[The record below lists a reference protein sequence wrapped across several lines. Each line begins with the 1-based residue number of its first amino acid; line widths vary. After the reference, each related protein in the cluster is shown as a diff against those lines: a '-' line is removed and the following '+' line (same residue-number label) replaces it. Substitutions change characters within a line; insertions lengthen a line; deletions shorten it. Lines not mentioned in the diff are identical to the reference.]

1 MTQIPHHR
9 IRVAILPSG
18 PWRPKRAVNRDGIGT
33 EGNIFD
39 QTMRDHGIE
48 IEIIDPYS
56 GILNPLAKY
65 GVVFGAIDPLRS
77 LQILLRY
84 RSHDMII
91 SVFESGSLLILLLR
105 KVFRFR
111 VKIAIWDVSL
121 TENWKIKETISA
133 LTIPRAD
140 AIFVLSTP
148 QEDYI
153 RRKWKQSKNIRR
165 IGHMVDTAFFERRDK
180 ADLGYIFSIGNDAG
194 RDFDLLLD
202 AIDGVDVEVVIK
214 TKIKIDPLK
223 LLGKRVK
230 IIENDI
236 SPLELRS
243 LYSNCTFVVVPL
255 KQTLNPSGVSTILE
269 AGSMSKT
276 VIVTP
281 NTAIYDFIVPNF
293 TAILTDDFNYLSL
306 RRSIVD
312 LLNNPDKVETLGK
325 NHYNYVKYN
334 SSIEALSSR
343 LNDSIRMILSP

>member
-1 MTQIPHHR
+1 MTQTPHHR
-9 IRVAILPSG
+9 IRVPILPSG

-39 QTMRDHGIE
+39 QMMKDLGIE

-65 GVVFGAIDPLRS
+65 GVVFGAMDPIRS
-77 LQILLRY
+77 LQVLWRF

-105 KVFRFR
+105 KLFRFR
-111 VKIAIWDVSL
+111 VKVAIWDVSL

-140 AIFVLSTP
+140 AIFVLATT

-153 RRKWKQSKNIRR
+153 RRKWKQSKNIMR
-165 IGHMVDTAFFERRDK
+165 IGHMVDTAFFEK
-180 ADLGYIFSIGNDAG
+180 QGQAELGYIFSIGNDAG

-202 AIDGVDVEVVIK
+202 AIDGVDVEVIIK
-214 TKIKIDPLK
+214 TRIVIDPLK
-223 LLGKRVK
+223 LIGKRVK

-236 SPLELRS
+236 SPIELRS
-243 LYSNCTFVVVPL
+243 LYSNCKFVVVPL

-269 AGSMSKT
+269 AGSMSKA
-276 VIVTP
+276 VVVTP
-281 NTAIYDFIVPNF
+281 NTAIFDFIVPNV
-293 TAILTDDFNYLSL
+293 TAIVTDDFNYLSL
-306 RRSIVD
+306 RRSIVE
-312 LLNNPDKVETLGK
+312 LLNKPDKVELLGK
-325 NHYNYVKYN
+325 SHYKYVKCN
-334 SSIEALSSR
+334 SSIEALSAR
-343 LNDSIRMILSP
+343 LNNSIRTILDS